1 MRGSNRREHVG
12 SGNRKL
18 INFVNRLGNLLAT
31 CYRMS
36 CITEMVNLQPQTFM
50 GRSQRSWRSA
60 GLCVDLSE
68 YRAGCFLEKHLHTN
82 PFFCFTVSGAYDERS
97 NGFDQQLRRNSLVYH
112 PSGCDHSNSWQTDG
126 RCLHVDLDPSL
137 LEGVNSG
144 SLSDTISVVDG
155 GQARDLARHIYEE
168 LMHADRGSALAF
180 EGLTLALV
188 AMTIRER
195 SRESTVPRWLDR
207 VRDQLRE
214 EHWNCPPI
222 KQMAAESGLHPTYL
236 ATSFQ
241 RHFGVSIGE
250 FIRLQRI
257 EHAKA
262 VLAQSNEPLGSVAIQ
277 LGFSDQ
283 SHFCRAFKG
292 QTGHTPREYRRLFG
306 ISSKISKNLGSVL

>member
-1 MRGSNRREHVG
+1 
-12 SGNRKL
+12 
-18 INFVNRLGNLLAT
+18 
-31 CYRMS
+31 
-36 CITEMVNLQPQTFM
+36 MVKLQPQTFM
-50 GRSQRSWRSA
+50 GRSRRSWRST
-60 GLCVDLSE
+60 GLCIDLSE

-112 PSGCDHSNSWQTDG
+112 PSGCNHSNNWQTDG
-126 RCLHVDLDPSL
+126 RCLHVDVAPSFLD
-137 LEGVNSG
+137 GVNRS
-144 SLSDTISVVDG
+144 SLSDTTSVVGG

-195 SRESTVPRWLDR
+195 SRESTIPRWLDR

-214 EHWNCPPI
+214 EQRNCPPI
-222 KQMAAESGLHPTYL
+222 KQMAAESGVHPTYL

-250 FIRLQRI
+250 FIRSQRI
-257 EHAKA
+257 EQAKA
-262 VLAQSNEPLGSVAIQ
+262 VLAQSDEPLGSVAIQ

-292 QTGHTPREYRRLFG
+292 QTGQTPREYRRLFG